1 MGVRLSLINFNE
13 LFYQHQTRDPKVIN
27 DIAESSEKDR
37 AEFNRLIYTTYS
49 GDLLSNL
56 PSCECGEIVGGY
68 NVGVVCKSCGTDVR
82 SHVERDLEPIV
93 WIRRPAGPDGT
104 METGVKALI
113 NPIVWMMLK
122 KKFTR
127 SGYEIIRWICDTNYA
142 PPVRKPQV
150 VYRLEEMKIPRGL
163 NNFVEHFDSIMAT
176 LMDLKEYRKSE
187 EHQELMRAINQQRDC
202 VFSDYLPL
210 PNRALLVIEES
221 NVGTYVDPIITGAVD
236 AIRMM
241 AGIDSSLTS
250 HTLRVK
256 ENRTVKTISQLAEFY
271 EGLYKT
277 TLAKKQGIFRK
288 HVFGSRSHFSFRA
301 VISSLTDQHDYEEIH
316 IPWGIGLSV
325 FRIHLMNKLMRRGY
339 TPNEGIAF
347 LNAHA
352 SVYHPELDQLF
363 QELIAECPY
372 RGIPTIMQRNPSL
385 ERGSAQLVYITQVK
399 SVVEIPTVSISILDV
414 KGLNADFDGDQLNFT
429 PCLDSYTTEELRA
442 LAPHKS
448 TFGLDAPRKVSGN
461 LAQPKP
467 VVSTSANFV
476 HDTDE
481 TVDPVKWE
489 KMMALAEP
497 S

>member
-13 LFYQHQTRDPKVIN
+13 LFYQHSTREPKIIN
-27 DIAESSEKDR
+27 DIAESSEQDR
-37 AEFNRLIYTTYS
+37 KEFNRLIYTTYS

-68 NVGVVCKSCGTDVR
+68 NVGVVCGTCHTEVR

-93 WIRRPAGPDGT
+93 WIRAPQ
-104 METGVKALI
+104 GVKALI

-163 NNFVEHFDSIMAT
+163 NNFVENFDQILAT
-176 LMDLKEYRKSE
+176 LCDLKEYRKSPE
-187 EHQELMRAINQQRDC
+187 IAELMLAINNQRDC

-250 HTLRVK
+250 HSVRVK

-301 VISSLTDQHDYEEIH
+301 VISSLTDAHDYEEIH

-347 LNAHA
+347 LNHHA
-352 SVYHPELDQLF
+352 SIYNQELDQLF

-372 RGIPTIMQRNPSL
+372 EGIPTIMQRNPSL

-399 SVVEIPTVSISILDV
+399 PVVEIPTVSISILDV
-414 KGLNADFDGDQLNFT
+414 KGLNAD
-429 PCLDSYTTEELRA
+429 RA
-442 LAPHKS
+442 
-448 TFGLDAPRKVSGN
+448 
-461 LAQPKP
+461 
-467 VVSTSANFV
+467 VVG
-476 HDTDE
+476 
-481 TVDPVKWE
+481 
-489 KMMALAEP
+489 
-497 S
+497 

>member
-13 LFYQHQTRDPKVIN
+13 LFYQHQTRDPKIIN
-27 DIAESSEKDR
+27 DIAESSEQDR
-37 AEFNRLIYTTYS
+37 KEFNRLIYTTYS

-68 NVGVVCKSCGTDVR
+68 NVGVVCGVCGTEVR

-93 WIRRPAGPDGT
+93 WIRRPK
-104 METGVKALI
+104 GVAALI

-122 KKFTR
+122 KRFTR

-150 VYRLEEMKIPRGL
+150 VYRLEEMNCPRGL
-163 NNFVEHFDSIMAT
+163 NNFVEKFDQIMAM
-176 LMDLKEYRKSE
+176 LMDLKEYRKSA
-187 EHQELMRAINQQRDC
+187 EHLELMAAINQQRDC
-202 VFSDYLPL
+202 VFSEYLPL

-250 HTLRVK
+250 HTVRVK

-301 VISSLTDQHDYEEIH
+301 VISSLTDAHDNEEIH

-325 FRIHLMNKLMRRGY
+325 FRIHLMNKLMRRGF

-347 LNAHA
+347 LNKHA
-352 SVYHPELDQLF
+352 SIYNELLDQLF
-363 QELIAECPY
+363 QELIVESPLSTSNGVK
-372 RGIPTIMQRNPSL
+372 GIPTIMQRNPSL
-385 ERGSAQLVYITQVK
+385 ERGSAQLVYITKVK
-399 SVVEIPTVSISILDV
+399 TVVEIPTVSISILDV

-429 PCLDSYTTEELRA
+429 PCLDTHTTQELRG
-442 LAPHKS
+442 LAPFMS
-448 TFGLDAPRKVSGN
+448 AFGLDSPRKVSSN

-467 VVSTSANFV
+467 VIATTANFV
-476 HDTDE
+476 HDTDLE
-481 TVDPVKWE
+481 FDQVKLQR
-489 KMMALAEP
+489 MMALAEP
-497 S
+497 A

>member
-13 LFYQHQTRDPKVIN
+13 LFYQHSTREPKIIN
-27 DIAESSEKDR
+27 EIAESSEKDR
-37 AEFNRLIYTTYS
+37 QEFNRLIYTTYS

-68 NVGVVCKSCGTDVR
+68 NVGVVCGSCGTEVR

-93 WIRRPAGPDGT
+93 WIRRPKGVDG
-104 METGVKALI
+104 LI

-122 KKFTR
+122 KRFTR

-150 VYRLEEMKIPRGL
+150 VYRLEELNCPRGL
-163 NNFVEHFDSIMAT
+163 NNFVNKFDEIMAL

-187 EHQELMRAINQQRDC
+187 EHLELMTAIRNQRDC
-202 VFSDYLPL
+202 VFSDHLPL

-250 HTLRVK
+250 HTVRVK

-301 VISSLTDQHDYEEIH
+301 VISSLTDAHDYEEIQ

-325 FRIHLMNKLMRRGY
+325 FRIHLMNKLIRRGY

-347 LNAHA
+347 LNKHA
-352 SVYHPELDQLF
+352 SIYNEDLDQLF

-372 RGIPTIMQRNPSL
+372 KGIPCIMQRNPSL
-385 ERGSAQLVYITQVK
+385 ERGSAQLVYVTQVK

-429 PCLDSYTTEELRA
+429 PCLDNYTTEELRA

-448 TFGLDAPRKVSGN
+448 TFGLDQPKKVSSN

-467 VVSTSANFV
+467 VIATTANFL

-481 TVDPVKWE
+481 SVDQAKWN
-489 KMMALAEP
+489 KMMLLAEAA
-497 S
+497 

>member
-1 MGVRLSLINFNE
+1 VGVRLSLINFNE
-13 LFYQHQTRDPKVIN
+13 LFYTHATREPKIIN
-27 DIAESSEKDR
+27 DIAESSEQDR
-37 AEFNRLIYTTYS
+37 KEFNRLIYTTYS

-68 NVGVVCKSCGTDVR
+68 NVGVKCLACGTEVC

-93 WIRRPAGPDGT
+93 WIRKPH
-104 METGVKALI
+104 GVNALI

-122 KKFTR
+122 KRFTR

-150 VYRLEEMKIPRGL
+150 VYRLEELKIPRGL
-163 NNFVEHFDSIMAT
+163 NNFIEHFDTIMAT
-176 LMDLKEYRKSE
+176 LMDLKEYRKSA
-187 EHQELMRAINQQRDC
+187 EHLELMTAINNQRDC

-250 HTLRVK
+250 HSVRTK

-301 VISSLTDQHDYEEIH
+301 VISSLTDAHDNEEIH

-347 LNAHA
+347 LNKHA
-352 SVYHPELDQLF
+352 SIYNEELDQLF
-363 QELIAECPY
+363 QELIAESPMTTETGV

-385 ERGSAQLVYITQVK
+385 ERGSAQLVYITKVK
-399 SVVEIPTVSISILDV
+399 TVVEIPTVSISILDV

-429 PCLDSYTTEELRA
+429 PCLDVHTTQELRG
-442 LAPHKS
+442 LAPFMS
-448 TFGLDAPRKVSGN
+448 AFGLDSPRKVSSN

-467 VVSTSANFV
+467 VIATTANFV
-476 HDTDE
+476 HDSDLE
-481 TVDPVKWE
+481 FDQVKLQ
-489 KMMALAEP
+489 KMLALAEP
-497 S
+497 A

>member
-1 MGVRLSLINFNE
+1 VGVRLSLINFNE
-13 LFYQHQTRDPKVIN
+13 LFYQHSTRDPKIIN
-27 DIAESSEKDR
+27 DIAESSEQDR
-37 AEFNRLIYTTYS
+37 KEFNRLIYTTYS

-68 NVGVVCKSCGTDVR
+68 NVGVECGVCGTEVR

-93 WIRRPAGPDGT
+93 WIRAPK
-104 METGVKALI
+104 GVTALI

-122 KKFTR
+122 KRFTR

-150 VYRLEEMKIPRGL
+150 VYRLEEMGCPRGL
-163 NNFVEHFDSIMAT
+163 NNFVEKFDQILAM
-176 LMDLKEYRKSE
+176 LMDLKEYRKSA
-187 EHQELMRAINQQRDC
+187 EHLELMTAINNQRDC

-250 HTLRVK
+250 HTVRVK

-301 VISSLTDQHDYEEIH
+301 VISSLTDAHDNEEIH

-325 FRIHLMNKLMRRGY
+325 FRIHLMNKLMRRGF

-347 LNAHA
+347 LNKHA
-352 SVYHPELDQLF
+352 SIYNKLLDELF
-363 QELIAECPY
+363 QELIAESPLSTTSGVK
-372 RGIPTIMQRNPSL
+372 GIPTIMQRNPSL
-385 ERGSAQLVYITQVK
+385 ERGSAQLVFITKVK
-399 SVVEIPTVSISILDV
+399 TVVEIPTVSISILDV

-429 PCLDSYTTEELRA
+429 PCLDTYTTQELRG
-442 LAPHKS
+442 LAPFMS
-448 TFGLDAPRKVSGN
+448 AFGLDSPRKVSSN

-467 VVSTSANFV
+467 VIATTANFV
-476 HDTDE
+476 HDQDLE
-481 TVDPVKWE
+481 FDQVKLQR
-489 KMMALAEP
+489 MMALAEP
-497 S
+497 A